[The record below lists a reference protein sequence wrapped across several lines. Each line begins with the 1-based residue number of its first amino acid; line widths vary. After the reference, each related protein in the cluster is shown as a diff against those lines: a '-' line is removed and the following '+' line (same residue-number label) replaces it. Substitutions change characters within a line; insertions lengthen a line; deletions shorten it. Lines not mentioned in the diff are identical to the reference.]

1 MNCPHTWF
9 STELKG
15 GKRLVR
21 ARLRDLLRPATRRGR
36 GLALLAAVLTLC
48 AGVLVACQSGS
59 DTATAHIVMDTQYY
73 DDRGNV
79 LEIPQI
85 AGDDS
90 PDAQAINDAL
100 LARKAQYQSY
110 MDAPFQSGTWCE
122 VAAFPVTTERYLNL
136 ALLENVYPCY
146 GTDGDL
152 YAWVY
157 DRQEGRSVTVEEA
170 LDLAG
175 TTEDALRDALAED
188 LAAGEPSLPLD
199 EDSFSIRGFC
209 IGEGGDVTFYLQGAN
224 LDGAQ
229 GMDPWLGL
237 YAWNGG
243 TLRRFQET
251 YSTEVDTFVPAA
263 SVDVMDPPLWCQWRA
278 LGAPADGF
286 TATRP
291 LALWTPTAAYL
302 GLDPASLE
310 SALYDAALNLRTSQS
325 GSADLC
331 LPRVTVVGS
340 YEAGNA
346 THYLCTLHRT
356 YYYDFLLLRGAN
368 IGGGADCAV
377 FTVEAAGDGFAVTD
391 AVDGGDGMS
400 PGAFYRSQGA
410 PADLCARLD
419 AAYETE
425 GMPILLQ
432 TPSAGKLLQIYLSR
446 CFFAP
451 VTAENRNMEAAAQTF
466 VDGLPGTAPGEAL
479 TAAFGADVW
488 ERLSLSFTQT
498 RSAALRTANLDPDT
512 GEETPDG
519 TPVCVTDG
527 DEWRVDLT
535 VDGVPA
541 GHFSVTNAA
550 GPWKLSRG
558 LVLDI

>member
-15 GKRLVR
+15 GKRLLR
-21 ARLRDLLRPATRRGR
+21 TRLRDLLRPAPRRGR
-36 GLALLAAVLTLC
+36 ALAAMAAVLAIC
-48 AGVLVACQSGS
+48 AGALVACRSGAGE
-59 DTATAHIVMDTQYY
+59 ATAYIVMDTQYY
-73 DDRGNV
+73 DDRGSI

-90 PDAQAINDAL
+90 PDAQAINAAL
-100 LARKAQYQSY
+100 LERKAAYQSY
-110 MDAPFQSGTWCE
+110 MDAPYQSGTWCE
-122 VAAFPVTTERYLNL
+122 VTAFPVTTERYLNL

-157 DRQEGRSVTVEEA
+157 DRQERRSVTVEEA

-175 TTEDALRDALAED
+175 TTEDALRNAVAED
-188 LAAGEPSLPLD
+188 LASGDLPLPLD
-199 EDSFSIRGFC
+199 EDSFSIRGFR
-209 IGEGGDVTFYLQGAN
+209 IGEEDDVTFYLQGAN
-224 LDGAQ
+224 VDGAQ

-237 YAWNGG
+237 YTWNQG
-243 TLRRFQET
+243 TLHRYQET
-251 YSTEVDTFVPAA
+251 ISAGVDTLVPAEL
-263 SVDVMDPPLWCQWRA
+263 VDVMDPPLWCQWRA
-278 LGAPADGF
+278 AGAPENGF
-286 TATRP
+286 VSTRP
-291 LALWTPTAAYL
+291 LALWSPTAAYL

-310 SALYDAALNLRTSQS
+310 GVLYDAALNLRTSQS

-340 YEAGNA
+340 YAEGNA

-368 IGGGADCAV
+368 QGGGADYAV
-377 FTVEAAGDGFAVTD
+377 FTVEDTGDGYTVT
-391 AVDGGDGMS
+391 AGVDGGDGTS
-400 PGAFYRSQGA
+400 PGAFYQSLGA
-410 PADLCARLD
+410 PADLCAQLD
-419 AAYETE
+419 AAYEAE
-425 GMPILLQ
+425 GMPILLR
-432 TPSAGKLLQIYLSR
+432 TLPADELLPLYLSR
-446 CFFAP
+446 CFFGP
-451 VTAENRNMEAAAQTF
+451 VTAENQNMEAAAQTF
-466 VDGLPGTAPGEAL
+466 VGALPGTAPGDAL

-488 ERLSLSFTQT
+488 ERLTFSFTQT
-498 RSAALRTANLDPDT
+498 RTASLRTANLDPDT
-512 GEETPDG
+512 GEEVSDG

-535 VDGVPA
+535 VDGTQA
-541 GHFSVTNAA
+541 GHFSVTNAT
-550 GPWKLSRG
+550 GPWTLSRG